1 MPDPIRSSSK
11 LDAIEE
17 SAGAWVLRLQTGLTP
32 AQKRELSDWL
42 AADSRHTAAYMEL
55 QQAWDRLD
63 PLEAQVA
70 AGKPIPTVM
79 AAEDAR
85 GHMLHS
91 PLVRFWGP
99 GLAAAAAL
107 AIGIFTWQQQ
117 HPAQVSVPN
126 PAASA
131 VSPSRLTAPQQHHP
145 DQISAPNP
153 DAPVLSLSQLPV
165 PCEERTLEDGSV
177 VQLNHNAQISVHYT
191 PATRI
196 VELTRGEAHFM
207 VAKNPSRPFV
217 VKVGAVE
224 VRAVGTVFDVRFD
237 PALVEVL
244 VTEGRVRVERTAAS
258 LISAATSDSS
268 ALVSAGQNAAVSLT
282 QTMFSPKVT
291 PVTAAE
297 MEARLAWRPQ
307 VLEYDDVPLSTI
319 VAEFNRQNPVHLVVA
334 EPALGLLRM
343 TISFRSDNMEG
354 FVRLI
359 ESNYGIR
366 AEGRDGREIVLSRK

>member
-1 MPDPIRSSSK
+1 
-11 LDAIEE
+11 
-17 SAGAWVLRLQTGLTP
+17 
-32 AQKRELSDWL
+32 
-42 AADSRHTAAYMEL
+42 
-55 QQAWDRLD
+55 
-63 PLEAQVA
+63 
-70 AGKPIPTVM
+70 
-79 AAEDAR
+79 
-85 GHMLHS
+85 
-91 PLVRFWGP
+91 
-99 GLAAAAAL
+99 
-107 AIGIFTWQQQ
+107 
-117 HPAQVSVPN
+117 
-126 PAASA
+126 
-131 VSPSRLTAPQQHHP
+131 
-145 DQISAPNP
+145 
-153 DAPVLSLSQLPV
+153 
-165 PCEERTLEDGSV
+165 
-177 VQLNHNAQISVHYT
+177 
-191 PATRI
+191 
-196 VELTRGEAHFM
+196 
-207 VAKNPSRPFV
+207 
-217 VKVGAVE
+217 
-224 VRAVGTVFDVRFD
+224 
-237 PALVEVL
+237 
-244 VTEGRVRVERTAAS
+244 